1 MTPRRARWTL
11 ALLFAALLV
20 LFAAGIWGTLLRPPA
35 YEVRGSFVAR
45 PAPTLILVR
54 HDPVP
59 GLDMGA
65 MELMAIFAE
74 PSQLDGVVLVP
85 GDLVR
90 LAVRRQDDRLVLIG
104 LEKMP

>member
-1 MTPRRARWTL
+1 MTPARARWIL
-11 ALLFAALLV
+11 ALLFVALLV

-45 PAPTLILVR
+45 PASNLILVR
-54 HDPVP
+54 HDPVAVL
-59 GLDMGA
+59 GMGA

-90 LAVRRQDDRLVLIG
+90 LSVRQQDDRLVLIG
-104 LEKMP
+104 LEKLR

>member
-1 MTPRRARWTL
+1 MTPARARWIL
-11 ALLFAALLV
+11 ALLFVALLA

-45 PAPTLILVR
+45 PSPDLIIVR

-59 GLDMGA
+59 GLGMGA

-74 PSQLDGVVLVP
+74 PAQLDRVALVP

-90 LAVRRQDDRLVLIG
+90 LAVRQQDDRLVLID
-104 LEKMP
+104 LEKLR